1 MGLLADTDYFCTD
14 ARAARSGIYL
24 LVISALLETFNK
36 LRFKRMQDLYVT
48 LTWQDSQVPGHKIK
62 YSLYFYTYNKTL
74 SSEVKYLSSFQS
86 YYSSAIS
93 IQFFGY
99 FNSSNSWTVY
109 TI

>member
-1 MGLLADTDYFCTD
+1 MYNKQLNLLLLA
-14 ARAARSGIYL
+14 
-24 LVISALLETFNK
+24 
-36 LRFKRMQDLYVT
+36 
-48 LTWQDSQVPGHKIK
+48 LTVKWYQNIILWQDSQVPGHKIK

-74 SSEVKYLSSFQS
+74 SWEVKYLSSFQS
-86 YYSSAIS
+86 YYSSAIC